1 MSKIGLIL
9 GYGKKFNP
17 ELSEAKE
24 QDYETPYG
32 TTSGKILSGKLK
44 DNELFILH
52 RHGINDS
59 TPSYHVNFKANIYA
73 LYELGCEYILATSV
87 CGSLQE
93 EICPGEFVIFD
104 QFIDLTTHSELSF
117 SDKIDIEKLNH
128 SAFNKPFADKV
139 RDCLIQAAVTN
150 GCTTHTK
157 GIVMAV
163 DGPRQSTRAES
174 NLFRRLGADV
184 INTTTT
190 QEAILS
196 HELNIQYAALSLC
209 TYFDTWRT
217 DIPPAT
223 RGEKLNIIELSSD
236 RVLEILESGIDNL
249 MEV

>member
-1 MSKIGLIL
+1 MSKIGIIL
-9 GYGKKFNP
+9 GYGKAFNP
-17 ELSEAKE
+17 ELTDARE
-24 QDYETPYG
+24 QDFTTPYG
-32 TTSGKILSGKLK
+32 TTSGKILSGKLNN
-44 DNELFILH
+44 DELFILQ
-52 RHGINDS
+52 RHGVNGS
-59 TPSYHVNFKANIYA
+59 TPSYKVNFKANIYA

-104 QFIDLTTHSELSF
+104 QFIDLTTHSELTF
-117 SDKIDIEKLNH
+117 SDKIDIDKLNH

-139 RDCLIQAAVTN
+139 RDCLIQASVIR

-174 NLFRRLGADV
+174 NLYRNLGADV

-196 HELNIQYAALSLC
+196 HELNIQYGAISLC

-223 RGEKLNIIELSSD
+223 RGEKLNVIELSSD
-236 RVLEILESGIDNL
+236 KVIEILVTSLENL
-249 MEV
+249 LED

>member
-1 MSKIGLIL
+1 MRKIGLIL

-17 ELSEAKE
+17 KLTETKE
-24 QDYETPYG
+24 QVYNTPYG
-32 TTSGKILSGKLK
+32 TTSNVVSGRLGDK
-44 DNELFILH
+44 ELFILH
-52 RHGINDS
+52 RHGIKDS
-59 TPSYHVNFKANIYA
+59 TPSYNVNFKANIYA
-73 LYELGCEYILATSV
+73 LYELGCEFILSTSV
-87 CGSLQE
+87 CGSLRE

-117 SDKIDIEKLNH
+117 SDKLEIEKLNH

-139 RDCLIQAAVTN
+139 RDSFIQASITR

-174 NLFRRLGADV
+174 NLYRNLGADV

-196 HELNIQYAALSLC
+196 HELNIKYGALSLC

-217 DIPPAT
+217 DISPAT
-223 RGEKLNIIELSSD
+223 RSEKLNIIELNSD
-236 RVLEILESGIDNL
+236 KVIDILGASLDFLLE
-249 MEV
+249 V

>member
-17 ELSEAKE
+17 ELSGAKE
-24 QDYETPYG
+24 KVYETPYG
-32 TTSGKILSGKLK
+32 ETSGAVLSGNL
-44 DNELFILH
+44 DNKELHILH
-52 RHGINDS
+52 RHGSDDS
-59 TPSYHVNFKANIYA
+59 IPSYNVNFKANIYA
-73 LYELGCEYILATSV
+73 LYELGCEFIIATSV

-93 EICPGEFVIFD
+93 EICPEEFVIFD

-117 SDKIDIEKLNH
+117 SDKLSVEKLNH

-139 RDCLIQAAVTN
+139 RDSLIQASVTK
-150 GCTTHTK
+150 GYTTHTK

-174 NLFRRLGADV
+174 NLYRKLGADV

-196 HELNIQYAALSLC
+196 HELNIEYGAISLC
-209 TYFDTWRT
+209 TYYDTWRT

-223 RGEKLNIIELSSD
+223 RGEKLNIIDLSSHKIS
-236 RVLEILESGIDNL
+236 EILESSLDNL
-249 MEV
+249 LEE